1 MEVYLGILIA
11 LLLIGISRIYGRKRV
26 RHFQLS
32 ERKEWL
38 RYYFVLA
45 LGADGRIVNAL
56 WHHDPWLT
64 QGNESEAQ
72 MRAFAAQYAALCRA
86 DWQIPLNVRTS
97 IGYSC
102 TVKYG
107 TVNIWIIG
115 HELDITL
122 QDNRFN
128 VSTFTWRPGERFS
141 QMHGRAWYVNAPVYI
156 DFNAWLTAL
165 LAATAKFAS
174 GKEFN

>member
-1 MEVYLGILIA
+1 
-11 LLLIGISRIYGRKRV
+11 V
-26 RHFQLS
+26 RDFQLS

-45 LGADGRIVNAL
+45 LGADGRIVDAL

-64 QGNESEAQ
+64 QGDESETQ

-86 DWQIPLNVRTS
+86 DRQIPLNVRTS

-107 TVNIWIIG
+107 TVNVWIIG

-128 VSTFTWRPGERFS
+128 VSTFTWCPGGRFS
-141 QMHGRAWYVNAPVYI
+141 QIHGRAWYVNAPVYI
-156 DFNAWLTAL
+156 DFNAWRSAL